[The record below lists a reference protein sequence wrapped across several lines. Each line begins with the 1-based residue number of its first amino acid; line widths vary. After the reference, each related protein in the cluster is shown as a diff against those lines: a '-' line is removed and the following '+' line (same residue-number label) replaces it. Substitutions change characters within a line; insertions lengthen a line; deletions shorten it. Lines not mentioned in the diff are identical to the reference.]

1 VRGRGRA
8 RSGQEEGR
16 GRTPEGGRCRKEVG
30 GRREKSSRRSP
41 VTAAAAEMSSETLRP
56 FGLRKQVLV
65 SSHSKRRN
73 SGPNS
78 GIHVHILSTKNRTH
92 DFPFMGGFAR
102 TESNSTEAWRILR
115 DDASSSLI
123 GRRGPSSAASVSSSF
138 SLVGENPVS

>member
-1 VRGRGRA
+1 MEGGEGITSRQEPPTAAALRTTRHQEPLTAAALRLYLPRFWSGREDVRGWGRA

-78 GIHVHILSTKNRTH
+78 GIL
-92 DFPFMGGFAR
+92 
-102 TESNSTEAWRILR
+102 
-115 DDASSSLI
+115 
-123 GRRGPSSAASVSSSF
+123 VSSPIPYIQTGCNF
-138 SLVGENPVS
+138 YN